1 MAVGSKVWLASFP
14 RSGNTFL
21 RIVLNDVFGLS
32 SGSVYD
38 GEAAVFAEATGVVGH
53 VDQRPASYHSAQNDD
68 GKPTPVKTH
77 DLPVDNAPAIYV
89 VRDGRAALVSYYHYL
104 SNYGGTT
111 YPMSD
116 IVSGRVWPGSWSA
129 HYRGWNPAVRKNT
142 LLLRYEELRDD
153 NAAACEKI
161 GSFLGMAPLKPF
173 EVSFADL
180 QKLNPRFFRSGNDGN
195 SLAEMQPYMDLF
207 LKHHGATMR
216 ELGYLTD

>member
-1 MAVGSKVWLASFP
+1 MTKSVWLASFP

-21 RIVLNDVFGLS
+21 RIVLHDVFGLS

-38 GEAAVFAEATGVVGH
+38 GEATVFAEATDVVGH
-53 VDQRPASYHSAQNDD
+53 VDKRPGGKDTPQTDD

-77 DLPVDNAPAIYV
+77 DMPADDGPAIYV

-104 SNYGGTT
+104 ANYAGSP
-111 YPMSD
+111 YPMGD
-116 IVSGRVWPGSWSA
+116 IVAGRIWPGSWSG
-129 HYRGWNPAVRKNT
+129 HYRGWNPATRPNT

-161 GSFLGMAPLKPF
+161 GQFLGIAPLKPF

-180 QKLNPRFFRSGNDGN
+180 QKLNPRFFRSADDAK

-207 LKHHGATMR
+207 MKHHGATMR
-216 ELGYLTD
+216 ELGYA